1 MDSPAAAIVI
11 DAIQFLHD
19 RRRGRRSNRND
30 DQNHKKEH
38 QLGTAALAS
47 WTLHHHLLLFYWRFY
62 SLRLTTRV
70 INKENG

>member
-47 WTLHHHLLLFYWRFY
+47 WTLHHLRSILLAILQSTADY
-62 SLRLTTRV
+62 SRHQ
-70 INKENG
+70 

>member
-1 MDSPAAAIVI
+1 MKMDSPAAAIVI

-47 WTLHHHLLLFYWRFY
+47 WTLHHLLRSILLAILQSTADY
-62 SLRLTTRV
+62 SRHQ
-70 INKENG
+70 